1 MTDMRE
7 SQTQRPTTQDAPPDG
22 GARAQLIAALQQNW
36 RREKEGARTYRDL
49 ATREKDP
56 NKRAVLLR
64 LAEAE
69 ERHAL
74 KWERKLA
81 ELGAAP
87 LSYNITWRDRLRDF
101 VRRGIGTDAALRQME
116 AAEDVD
122 IARYEAHA
130 QAVSDEEARRML
142 REVRREE
149 ESHGRIIREMV
160 APEGPQGMLDLML
173 RRERWHKRGG
183 GWIGDAIYGANDGLG
198 AVFGIVSGVAG
209 ATGSSQTV
217 LIAGLAG
224 MLASALSMGS
234 GAYLATK
241 SEREIYQAELDRE
254 RKEIEEDPE
263 EEKEELALMYML
275 KGFTDEEAR
284 SLAERLAEKP
294 EQFLSTLAHE
304 ELGLSEG
311 NFPTPVLSAVS
322 AAISTGLGALI
333 PIIPFFFLTGFAA
346 VLWAAGISLVAHFA
360 IGAAKTLITG
370 RSVFVSGM
378 EMTIVGAVEA
388 AITYSLGLLFH
399 ASGA

>member
-1 MTDMRE
+1 MTDMRG
-7 SQTQRPTTQDAPPDG
+7 SQTQPPTQDAPPSG

-36 RREKEGARTYRDL
+36 RREQEGARTYRDL
-49 ATREKDP
+49 ATHEKDP

-69 ERHAL
+69 ERHAF
-74 KWERKLA
+74 KWEGKLV

-87 LSYNITWRDRLRDF
+87 PSYNITWRDRLRDF

-130 QAVSDEEARRML
+130 QAVSDEEAQRML

-275 KGFTDEEAR
+275 KGFTEEEAR

-346 VLWAAGISLVAHFA
+346 VLWAAGVSLVAHFA
-360 IGAAKTLITG
+360 VGAAKTLITG